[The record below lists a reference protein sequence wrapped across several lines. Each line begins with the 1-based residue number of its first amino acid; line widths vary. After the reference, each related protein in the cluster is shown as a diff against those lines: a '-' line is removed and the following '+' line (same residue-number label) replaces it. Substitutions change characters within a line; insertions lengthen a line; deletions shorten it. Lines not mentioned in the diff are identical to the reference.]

1 MKVKDENQKLSNE
14 MLELKNSISKFQKE
28 KTNLDNLLESQ
39 KSHRDTQGIGFG
51 NRTSNAS
58 SSHINFIKSASH
70 SNPSS
75 SKVNEPQTFQ
85 VKRAQV
91 SKTKSNKTQPSKTQ
105 RGKVHTEFLH
115 IGFLHI

>member
-1 MKVKDENQKLSNE
+1 
-14 MLELKNSISKFQKE
+14 MLELKNSISKFQKG
-28 KTNLDNLLESQ
+28 KANLDNLLESQ

-70 SNPSS
+70 STPSS

-91 SKTKSNKTQPSKTQ
+91 SKAKSNKTQPSRTQ
-105 RGKVHTEFLH
+105 RRKIHVRNA
-115 IGFLHI
+115 